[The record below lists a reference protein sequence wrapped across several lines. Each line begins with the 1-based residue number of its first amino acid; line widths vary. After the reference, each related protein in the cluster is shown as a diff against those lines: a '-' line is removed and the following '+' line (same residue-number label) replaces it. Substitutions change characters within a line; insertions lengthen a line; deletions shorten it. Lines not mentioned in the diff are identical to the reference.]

1 MKKYYDFY
9 WEKLDNVGTYY
20 ASTTT
25 AYNPNIYRLSVKL
38 KEKVKKGVLESAL
51 SDTLLAI
58 PSFKVKLRRGFFW
71 YYLERNESIPI
82 ITEDQNF
89 PFMAINNYDNNYFL
103 FRVTY
108 FEKRIN
114 IDFSH
119 ILTDGTG
126 ASHFLETL
134 VTNYMKIKHP
144 KKVKKDIVVEPELLS
159 SNEMSAD
166 SFLKYSRIKT
176 NDKKIFKERTGKSY
190 ALRGI
195 KTNKDNTNV
204 LIGTISIKQL
214 KTITKEKNVTITAF
228 LTAVLI
234 YSIYNEN
241 YKYTRSKDPIVIC
254 IPVNLR
260 KYFPSYSMNNF
271 FSTIMVNV
279 KPTKKEFSFEEI
291 LNNVS
296 TKMQN
301 ELNESVLL
309 EKFKYFVGLQ
319 QNIIL
324 RFIPLILK
332 DLLLRGISDIV
343 SERGSTTTLSNLGA
357 ISVNDEVKE
366 YIDKVDMIAYT
377 DSKLPMKIGLCSF
390 DNKLSISFSKNI
402 TDTGIERGFFTYLV
416 NEGIDVKLAASINEF
431 EIGDN

>member
-1 MKKYYDFY
+1 
-9 WEKLDNVGTYY
+9 
-20 ASTTT
+20 
-25 AYNPNIYRLSVKL
+25 
-38 KEKVKKGVLESAL
+38 
-51 SDTLLAI
+51 
-58 PSFKVKLRRGFFW
+58 
-71 YYLERNESIPI
+71 
-82 ITEDQNF
+82 
-89 PFMAINNYDNNYFL
+89 
-103 FRVTY
+103 
-108 FEKRIN
+108 
-114 IDFSH
+114 
-119 ILTDGTG
+119 
-126 ASHFLETL
+126 
-134 VTNYMKIKHP
+134 
-144 KKVKKDIVVEPELLS
+144 
-159 SNEMSAD
+159 
-166 SFLKYSRIKT
+166 
-176 NDKKIFKERTGKSY
+176 
-190 ALRGI
+190 
-195 KTNKDNTNV
+195 
-204 LIGTISIKQL
+204 
-214 KTITKEKNVTITAF
+214 
-228 LTAVLI
+228 
-234 YSIYNEN
+234 
-241 YKYTRSKDPIVIC
+241 
-254 IPVNLR
+254 
-260 KYFPSYSMNNF
+260 FPSYSMNNF

-366 YIDKVDMIAYT
+366 YVDKVDMIAYT

-390 DNKLSISFSKNI
+390 DDKLSISFSKNI